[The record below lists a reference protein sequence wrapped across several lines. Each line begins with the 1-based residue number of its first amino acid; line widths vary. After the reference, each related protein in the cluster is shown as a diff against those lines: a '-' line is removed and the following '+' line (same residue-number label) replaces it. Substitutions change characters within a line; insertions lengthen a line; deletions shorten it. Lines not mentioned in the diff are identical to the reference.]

1 MLLALIPW
9 SGLIIVAVVGHA
21 IMSRINARKDR
32 DFYAEMLKVRAD
44 L

>member
-9 SGLIIVAVVGHA
+9 TGLVVLAVVGHV
-21 IMSRINARKDR
+21 IMNRINARKDR
-32 DFYAEMLKVRAD
+32 QFYAEMLKVRAA